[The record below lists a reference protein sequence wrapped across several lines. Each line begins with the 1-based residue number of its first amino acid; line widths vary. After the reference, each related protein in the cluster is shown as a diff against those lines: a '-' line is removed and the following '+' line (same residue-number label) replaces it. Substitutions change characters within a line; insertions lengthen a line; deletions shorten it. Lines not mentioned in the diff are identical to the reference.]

1 MLYLW
6 LTAQLLCMMGSNGTT
21 ESALKK
27 FFLKPRADGSSFL
40 VVRLKPTL
48 FLKKGALSF
57 DERFDSNLGLSF
69 RRGDRRMYCCRE
81 MGAPVGKLIVFAT
94 QVDGL

>member
-1 MLYLW
+1 
-6 LTAQLLCMMGSNGTT
+6 MGSNGTT

-48 FLKKGALSF
+48 FLKNGTLSP
-57 DERFDSNLGLSF
+57 DERLDSNRGLSF
-69 RRGDRRMYCCRE
+69 SRGDRRMYCCRE
-81 MGAPVGKLIVFAT
+81 TGALVGKLIVFVT
-94 QVDGL
+94 LVEGL